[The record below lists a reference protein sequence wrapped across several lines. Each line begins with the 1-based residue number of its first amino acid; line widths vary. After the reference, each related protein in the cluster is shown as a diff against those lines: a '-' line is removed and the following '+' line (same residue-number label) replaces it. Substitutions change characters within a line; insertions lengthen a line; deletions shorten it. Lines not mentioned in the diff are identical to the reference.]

1 MILYAKCGL
10 ADIAVHLFRNVVR
23 NQNLFSWAAII
34 GLQARMGL
42 SREALLSY
50 VEMMEKGFLP
60 DNFVVPNGLKACG
73 ALQWGGFGKGI
84 HGYVVKMN
92 KEFDGCVYVA
102 TSLVDM
108 YGKCGFLEDA
118 GKVFD
123 DMPQKN
129 VVAWNSMIGVFAQ
142 NGMNME
148 AVGLFKKMRF
158 QGDELTEVT
167 LSGFF
172 SACGNLE
179 AVEEGKQGHALV
191 ILMGFELGNIL
202 GSSIMNFYSKVGLIE
217 EVEIVFRNMTV
228 LKDEVTW
235 NLMISSYVQ
244 CGMFEK
250 ALEMCGW
257 MREEKSFRFDCVT
270 LSSLLAVAA
279 DTRDVELGK
288 KLHGFCIRNE
298 FDSDVVV
305 LSGVVDMYAKC
316 GKMDCARRVFCFAA
330 KKDLVL
336 WNTMLAACAEKGL
349 SGEAM
354 KLFFQMQ
361 LESVPPNVVSWNSLI
376 FGFFRN
382 GQAVEAQDMFSEMQS
397 LGVTPNLIT
406 WTTMISGLAQNGFCY
421 EANTVFRQM
430 QDAGIRPNSISITS
444 TLSACTNM
452 ALLNYGKAI
461 HGYVMRNFMS
471 FTHQI
476 TTSIID
482 MYAKC
487 GNLDHAKRIFIICST
502 KELPVYN
509 AMISAYAS
517 HGKSAEALALFNEMV
532 KEGIVPDHITFTSA
546 LSACS
551 HRRLLKEGLELFKY
565 MVCELQMKPSE
576 EHYGCL
582 VKLLANNG
590 QLDEALRIILTM
602 PSPPDAHI
610 LGSLLAACGQ
620 NHETELADYIAKW
633 LLKLEPNNPGNYVA
647 LSNVYAALG
656 KWDKVS
662 NIRGSMKDK
671 GLKKI
676 PGCSWIEVGQELH
689 VFIASDKS
697 HPEKEEI
704 YMMLDLLGF
713 EMYYADYTPLY
724 SSHCNTRVRSFKCD

>member
-1 MILYAKCGL
+1 
-10 ADIAVHLFRNVVR
+10 
-23 NQNLFSWAAII
+23 
-34 GLQARMGL
+34 
-42 SREALLSY
+42 
-50 VEMMEKGFLP
+50 MMEKGFCP
-60 DNFVVPNGLKACG
+60 DNFVVPNALKACG
-73 ALQWGGFGKGI
+73 ALKWVGFGKGV

-92 KEFDGCVYVA
+92 DFDDCVYVA

-108 YGKCGFLEDA
+108 YGKCGAFEDA
-118 GKVFD
+118 EKVFD
-123 DMPQKN
+123 DMPEKN
-129 VVAWNSMIGVFAQ
+129 VIAWNSMIAAYAQ
-142 NGMNME
+142 SGMNME

-158 QGDELTEVT
+158 QGVEPTEVT

-172 SACGNLE
+172 SACANLKV
-179 AVEEGKQGHALV
+179 AIEEGKQGHALAV
-191 ILMGFELGNIL
+191 KMGFELGNIL
-202 GSSIMNFYSKVGLIE
+202 GSSILNFYSKVGLIE
-217 EVEIVFRNMTV
+217 EAELVFRNIMV

-244 CGMFEK
+244 FGMFEK
-250 ALEMCGW
+250 ALEMCSW
-257 MREEKSFRFDCVT
+257 MREKNMRFDCVT
-270 LSSLLAVAA
+270 LSSLLAIAA

-316 GKMDCARRVFCFAA
+316 GIMDCARGVFCSA
-330 KKDLVL
+330 KKKDIVL
-336 WNTMLAACAEKGL
+336 WNTMLAACAENGL
-349 SGEAM
+349 SGEAL

-382 GQAVEAQDMFSEMQS
+382 GQVVEAQEMFSEMQS
-397 LGVTPNLIT
+397 SGVTPNLIT
-406 WTTMISGLAQNGFCY
+406 WTTMISGLAQNGLGY

-430 QDAGIRPNSISITS
+430 QDAGVKPNSLSITS
-444 TLSACTNM
+444 ALSACTDM
-452 ALLNYGKAI
+452 ALLNYGKAF
-461 HGYVMRNFMS
+461 HGYVMKNFMS
-471 FTHQI
+471 FSLQI

-487 GNLDHAKRIFIICST
+487 GNLDHAKCVFILCST

-517 HGKSAEALALFNEMV
+517 HGKSAEALTLFKEMA
-532 KEGIVPDHITFTSA
+532 KEGIVPDHITFTSV

-551 HRRLLKEGLELFKY
+551 HGRLLKEGLELFKY
-565 MVCELQMKPSE
+565 MVSELQMKSTE

-590 QLDEALRIILTM
+590 QLDEALKIILTM

-647 LSNVYAALG
+647 LSNVYASLG

-662 NIRGSMKDK
+662 NIRGFMKEK

-704 YMMLDLLGF
+704 YMILDLLGF
-713 EMYYADYTPLY
+713 DMYYAKSNTLY
-724 SSHCNTRVRSFKCD
+724 SSPCNTIDLTSLKEFQM